1 MFKDVGGKANDSP
14 EVNLVMNVKSNK
26 KGFYRCISSKR
37 KTKEIVGP
45 PLNRTE

>member
-26 KGFYRCISSKR
+26 KGFYTCISSKR